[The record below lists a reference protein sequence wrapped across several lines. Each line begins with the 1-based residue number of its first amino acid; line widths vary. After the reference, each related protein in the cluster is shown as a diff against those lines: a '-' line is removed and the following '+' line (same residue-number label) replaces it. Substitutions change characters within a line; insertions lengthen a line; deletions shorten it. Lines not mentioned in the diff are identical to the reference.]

1 MNYDEI
7 CRIVISKYHYNSC
20 IGSTIDILTRY
31 RELLLDLESKSYQLS
46 GGLYKN
52 STFSNYHDYP
62 LFSCLSSS
70 LLLIVVV
77 CRDKQFLQQ
86 SAFKWLFFLI
96 VSRPQYC
103 RDCTKIFV
111 LSLTVLLSSVHKL
124 KRRSMETHIFQTK
137 CSCWVL
143 N

>member
-1 MNYDEI
+1 MDFTKI
-7 CRIVISKYHYNSC
+7 QLL
-20 IGSTIDILTRY
+20 TIIMITPFF
-31 RELLLDLESKSYQLS
+31 LS
-46 GGLYKN
+46 FL
-52 STFSNYHDYP
+52 P
-62 LFSCLSSS
+62 

-111 LSLTVLLSSVHKL
+111 LSLTVLLNSVHKL

-137 CSCWVL
+137 CSCWVIKL
-143 N
+143 IITSSRSTIISSKVTKPLIQSLSFFFFLILILI